1 MENSEEIYI
10 NSESSIQNS
19 STNIPDEELD
29 ELEDEEF
36 TYYTQRCA
44 KSPAHNLI
52 NQYLERSSSKEIV

>member
-1 MENSEEIYI
+1 M
-10 NSESSIQNS
+10 ESSN

-36 TYYTQRCA
+36 IYYTQRCV

-52 NQYLERSSSKEIV
+52 NQYLLFKAKNSSKE